1 MPLDPQVK
9 DFLDRLAA
17 AKLPPIQE
25 QTIAEARAQMDLS
38 TRFLGQPP
46 RVAKVRDRMLPGP
59 GGSLRARIITPAG
72 VDPGPLAAL
81 VYFHGGGWVL
91 GNLDSH
97 EGICRALANAAGVIV
112 VSIDYRLAPEHR
124 FPAAAEDACFATTW
138 VAEHAEE
145 IGADPG
151 KIAVAGDSAGGNLAA
166 VGCLMSRDRGKPMP
180 KFQVL
185 LYPITDYN
193 VQNSS
198 YSEYAEGFFLSRA
211 EMEWYWDQYV
221 EQPRMRSNPYVS
233 PCRADDLGGLPPA
246 LVITAEYDV
255 LRDEGE
261 QYARLLQNA
270 KVPVTLSRYDGLI
283 HGFVR
288 RYPFF
293 DRGRQ
298 AIEEISRDLQTALSS

>member
-81 VYFHGGGWVL
+81 VYYHGGGWVL

-166 VGCLMSRDRGKPMP
+166 VSCLMARDRGKPVP

-198 YSEYAEGFFLSRA
+198 YSEYAEGFF
-211 EMEWYWDQYV
+211 
-221 EQPRMRSNPYVS
+221 
-233 PCRADDLGGLPPA
+233 
-246 LVITAEYDV
+246 
-255 LRDEGE
+255 
-261 QYARLLQNA
+261 
-270 KVPVTLSRYDGLI
+270 
-283 HGFVR
+283 
-288 RYPFF
+288 
-293 DRGRQ
+293 
-298 AIEEISRDLQTALSS
+298 